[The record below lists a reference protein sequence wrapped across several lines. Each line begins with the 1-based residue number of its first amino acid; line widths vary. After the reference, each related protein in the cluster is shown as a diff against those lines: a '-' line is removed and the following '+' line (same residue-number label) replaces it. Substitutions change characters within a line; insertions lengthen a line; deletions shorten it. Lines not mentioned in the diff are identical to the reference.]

1 MHNLELEQYPVFK
14 SIVCA
19 ECITNTISRK
29 LASFKAFR
37 GRFPAIILNFRAQ
50 DVQFLSYLQI
60 QFLQCL
66 LPKNKNTK
74 SIYCV
79 IMIPV
84 IS

>member
-1 MHNLELEQYPVFK
+1 MHNFELEQYPVFK

-29 LASFKAFR
+29 LASLKAFR
-37 GRFPAIILNFRAQ
+37 GRSPAIILNFRAQ
-50 DVQFLSYLQI
+50 DVQFLSRLQI

-66 LPKNKNTK
+66 LPKNKNIK